1 MPTICRSGQFLVAFC
16 RSIRGERDAPAP
28 FAPEGHVTTT
38 WTLPGFGRSGPLSGA
53 DLEAVLD
60 GRRQHL
66 FGAAE
71 FLGLAS
77 GRRWAARKGTLV
89 LCDRTI
95 EYVTGARGQR
105 NTIFIDD
112 VLAVTVIETWQSRA
126 TRTPCL
132 AVTFYTPNGTDGA
145 AWAVRDPRA
154 WQATLDA
161 LRARNR
167 LR

>member
-1 MPTICRSGQFLVAFC
+1 
-16 RSIRGERDAPAP
+16 
-28 FAPEGHVTTT
+28 
-38 WTLPGFGRSGPLSGA
+38 
-53 DLEAVLD
+53 VLD